1 MWTMCHSRSHIDR
14 SRASSWAV
22 SQPDYLSYAA
32 RCSASSPA
40 EITQLVCNKK
50 IQTLGCRQPAF
61 VQAFTCLWKVSERSR
76 LC

>member
-1 MWTMCHSRSHIDR
+1 MR
-14 SRASSWAV
+14 AV

-32 RCSASSPA
+32 RRSASSPA

-50 IQTLGCRQPAF
+50 IQTLGRRQPAF
-61 VQAFTCLWKVSERSR
+61 VQAFTCLWKVSKRRR